1 VAHGEVGAVGA
12 VELLSGVMSS
22 LQEGVDAVLPSASSP
37 SSRARAGLEMVT
49 RPSVSDRASIRS
61 MPRGGANSPEFIG
74 SQFLSRGSCDH
85 LDLGPR
91 RGRFGEGQLR
101 RPGGGEVAPAAGGT
115 LGWVATDTLTVLLH
129 NGHYQRSDFS
139 PRGTH
144 TCVSHGVVV
153 VERPRPRT
161 RWQWARSD
169 RGVTAGSIL
178 VCAEME
184 AAHIGSDLEGQI
196 PRDGSCSLV

>member
-1 VAHGEVGAVGA
+1 
-12 VELLSGVMSS
+12 
-22 LQEGVDAVLPSASSP
+22 
-37 SSRARAGLEMVT
+37 MVT

-101 RPGGGEVAPAAGGT
+101 RPGGEVAPAAGGT
-115 LGWVATDTLTVLLH
+115 LGWVATDTLTVLPR

-139 PRGTH
+139 PRETYTSCMSRVGSPGPAVVPERGAIFSHRGLKIAPRH
-144 TCVSHGVVV
+144 TTQAA
-153 VERPRPRT
+153 RPRLRAPPPLPAT
-161 RWQWARSD
+161 AAGGHEQG
-169 RGVTAGSIL
+169 RGEPVG
-178 VCAEME
+178 
-184 AAHIGSDLEGQI
+184 
-196 PRDGSCSLV
+196 